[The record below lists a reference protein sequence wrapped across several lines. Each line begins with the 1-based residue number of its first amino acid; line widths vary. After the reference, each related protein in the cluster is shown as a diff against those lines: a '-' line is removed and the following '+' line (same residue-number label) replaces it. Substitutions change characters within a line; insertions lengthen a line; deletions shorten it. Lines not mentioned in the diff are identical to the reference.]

1 MKITHSIIFINQI
14 LHKVF
19 IVLTTKPMHQV
30 TITQKITVI

>member
-1 MKITHSIIFINQI
+1 MEIIYSIIFINQI

-19 IVLTTKPMHQV
+19 IILTIKLMYQV